1 MSFDGEGKIKN
12 FVFTI
17 FQQKGLTSAICIVG
31 LGKNN
36 FDFNFSKLELG
47 IPCAYWCIF
56 FGG

>member
-17 FQQKGLTSAICIVG
+17 FQQKGLTLAICIVG

-47 IPCAYWCIF
+47 IPCAY
-56 FGG
+56 